1 MPTERVQRRIDR
13 LLDQAEEAA
22 DQQDWGTVARLAT
35 EVLGLDP
42 DNEDAPALARAAEK
56 VRASEAA
63 SSPAAGTPAPQ
74 QAPPTATSEERT
86 PDSFAGGRYVVQ
98 RFLGEGGKKRV
109 YLAHDEL
116 LDRDVA
122 FALIKTEG
130 LDDVGRERVVRE
142 AQAMGRMGVHPH
154 IVSILD
160 FGDHEG
166 TPYVVTELMGGGD
179 VEGLLADAEGALPL
193 AQSLEIAKA
202 TADGLVF
209 AHEQGVVHRDLKPG
223 NVWLTGDGVAKIG
236 DFGLA
241 VAEGRSRLTQH
252 GMMVG
257 TFGYMP
263 PEQAL
268 GQEVTPQADLYSLGA
283 MLYELVTGAPPFV
296 GDDATAVISQH
307 LNTAP
312 VRPSLRS
319 EHCPPDLEALIL
331 RLLAKAPADR
341 PASASEVL
349 AAMDGIDPES
359 RSASDSHLNPL
370 DRLARGVFVGREGEL
385 ERLREAADEAFAG
398 RGSVLMLVGEPGIGK
413 TRTAQELETYAR
425 MRGAQV
431 LWGRAHEASGAPAY
445 WPWVQIGRAWGR
457 ANDVRALSE
466 VLQGAGAELVRLFP
480 ELPSILGQEPQELPP
495 VADESAQ
502 FRLFDSY
509 VSFLRAASDD
519 SPLVVVLD
527 DIHWADKPTLLLLQH
542 MAREVSNARL
552 LLVGTYRDTE
562 LSRTHPL
569 SEALAELNRESGFQR
584 VVLRGLEEPEVRA
597 YLAATT
603 GREPARD
610 LVTRIFE
617 ETEGNPFFL
626 AEVVNLMTEEGS
638 FEAGSVS
645 DVALPDGVREALGRR
660 LDRLS
665 EEANELLTTAAVVG
679 REFDYETLKLLSEH
693 EDDALLSLLEAAL
706 DERVIEEMDRA
717 GRYRF
722 THALMQETL
731 LDELSTTR
739 RVRLHGA
746 IATALERQ
754 HGARAEE
761 RAAMLAHHFL
771 ESATLTRE
779 HASQAIRYSTIA
791 AAQAERQLAW
801 AAAIRHLEHALGA
814 LRDLG
819 DPPPAEEADLL
830 AALSRCQVGLGGL
843 VEVPFANCLRA
854 IELYS
859 ELGEGARAG
868 ESALAALRHPAPYP
882 TLRVELA
889 TMALAAI
896 GDREPAL
903 EAQLLAELSAW
914 AEPAAAAEAD
924 SRAAALAAQHRLPG
938 VEGRLELSRGTR
950 AMTEGRLVEAEPP
963 LRSAHARLEGEG
975 DFGRA
980 GAALAILTRVELL
993 AGDFGRASADIAS
1006 ALEHGMSHGINGTIQ
1021 VARVRQALIAAVRC
1035 EWERFDAL
1043 ASEMPEHIVPYHLV
1057 VLHRGLRAAHEGRP
1071 MEGLELARQALELGA
1086 AQSREIVGV
1095 EEAGYASIL
1104 HAAGEGE
1111 TASAEVRA
1119 LESKLAVST
1128 DAVLTSGTCAVA
1140 GEALAAHSDAT
1151 ALRSYYDRIC
1161 GWPSIR
1167 ATIVGSGVDKVR
1179 GLFALRLDLVEEA
1192 EEHFRTGLEWAE
1204 RERCPVEEGRNL
1216 QGLAEVVE
1224 RRGER
1229 EQAMEYLDRAGE
1241 LFSRHGA
1248 KLYLDEVLAKKEI
1261 LRA

>member
-1 MPTERVQRRIDR
+1 MQRRVDAF
-13 LLDQAEEAA
+13 LDQAEAASDASDWEEVAAKARAVLAIDEA
-22 DQQDWGTVARLAT
+22 
-35 EVLGLDP
+35 
-42 DNEDAPALARAAEK
+42 NEDAIHFLRMAEANGVAGGVSRSAGVHVEPPHAPATA
-56 VRASEAA
+56 
-63 SSPAAGTPAPQ
+63 APQ
-74 QAPPTATSEERT
+74 E
-86 PDSFAGGRYVVQ
+86 PDSFAGGRYVVR

-645 DVALPDGVREALGRR
+645 DIALPDGVREALGRR

-679 REFDYETLKLLSEH
+679 REFDYDTLKLLSEH

-722 THALMQETL
+722 THALMQETFRETDRAWRVRRL
-731 LDELSTTR
+731 SRGRRGQLGEQALRIEVDELK
-739 RVRLHGA
+739 G
-746 IATALERQ
+746 ALELRGVLRQ
-754 HGARAEE
+754 QRGQEVARHQRVEFGKE
-761 RAAMLAHHFL
+761 RR
-771 ESATLTRE
+771 TLQRKVVAVHAVDRRE
-779 HASQAIRYSTIA
+779 QQQCGRVIA
-791 AAQAERQLAW
+791 GPDVAERL
-801 AAAIRHLEHALGA
+801 LM
-814 LRDLG
+814 
-819 DPPPAEEADLL
+819 AE
-830 AALSRCQVGLGGL
+830 S
-843 VEVPFANCLRA
+843 
-854 IELYS
+854 
-859 ELGEGARAG
+859 GE
-868 ESALAALRHPAPYP
+868 Y
-882 TLRVELA
+882 
-889 TMALAAI
+889 
-896 GDREPAL
+896 
-903 EAQLLAELSAW
+903 
-914 AEPAAAAEAD
+914 
-924 SRAAALAAQHRLPG
+924 AAALLAVEQLVVPREFGMRARQQRRVASFASDMPLKHIKLRRLHEVRVG
-938 VEGRLELSRGTR
+938 GMWVQARERDAHQLLLSGERRRGTHDWH
-950 AMTEGRLVEAEPP
+950 VDVPP
-963 LRSAHARLEGEG
+963 
-975 DFGRA
+975 
-980 GAALAILTRVELL
+980 
-993 AGDFGRASADIAS
+993 
-1006 ALEHGMSHGINGTIQ
+1006 
-1021 VARVRQALIAAVRC
+1021 
-1035 EWERFDAL
+1035 
-1043 ASEMPEHIVPYHLV
+1043 
-1057 VLHRGLRAAHEGRP
+1057 
-1071 MEGLELARQALELGA
+1071 
-1086 AQSREIVGV
+1086 
-1095 EEAGYASIL
+1095 
-1104 HAAGEGE
+1104 
-1111 TASAEVRA
+1111 
-1119 LESKLAVST
+1119 
-1128 DAVLTSGTCAVA
+1128 
-1140 GEALAAHSDAT
+1140 
-1151 ALRSYYDRIC
+1151 
-1161 GWPSIR
+1161 
-1167 ATIVGSGVDKVR
+1167 
-1179 GLFALRLDLVEEA
+1179 
-1192 EEHFRTGLEWAE
+1192 
-1204 RERCPVEEGRNL
+1204 
-1216 QGLAEVVE
+1216 
-1224 RRGER
+1224 
-1229 EQAMEYLDRAGE
+1229 
-1241 LFSRHGA
+1241 
-1248 KLYLDEVLAKKEI
+1248 
-1261 LRA
+1261 